1 MVVDQYPLPRVEDL
15 MSQLSGGQ
23 KFSKIDLSQAYQQVQ
38 LDEASR
44 KFVTINTH
52 KGLYQYTRV
61 PFGIA
66 SAPAL
71 FQKIMDAILQ
81 GIPST
86 ICYNLFWRSLLVFV
100 PVNLLVHDCYLQQF
114 SYATLTIYW

>member
-1 MVVDQYPLPRVEDL
+1 MLVVDQYPLPRVKDL

-38 LDEASR
+38 LGEASQ

-61 PFGIA
+61 SFGIA

-71 FQKIMDAILQ
+71 FQKIMDTILL

-86 ICYNLFWRSLLVFV
+86 ICYLDDILVTGKNDEEHSRNLEEVLKRL
-100 PVNLLVHDCYLQQF
+100 
-114 SYATLTIYW
+114 

>member
-1 MVVDQYPLPRVEDL
+1 MVVVPKGDGCLQECGDYKQTINTVFVVDQYPLPRVEDL

-38 LDEASR
+38 LDEASQ

-61 PFGIA
+61 SFGIA

-71 FQKIMDAILQ
+71 FQK
-81 GIPST
+81 S
-86 ICYNLFWRSLLVFV
+86 
-100 PVNLLVHDCYLQQF
+100 
-114 SYATLTIYW
+114 